1 MKYFYSLL
9 FLIPLFCF
17 SQKKLRDSVFVKT
30 DLFEIVYSEKLQ
42 QPLSASYV
50 VKCPNGKASR
60 TGMDFYT
67 CDSIVTSDD
76 KDYKNNIYD
85 KGHLAPAAS
94 FNCTKDMLRKT
105 FTYLNCSLQNQDLNR
120 TTWKLLEEY
129 ERSLAL
135 KHSKVSVKITCVFSS
150 TSKKLTTGSTVPDAY
165 YKVISYGNVTE
176 TYYFK
181 NEKPSSTDF
190 KKYKK

>member
-9 FLIPLFCF
+9 FLIPFFCF
-17 SQKKLRDSVFVKT
+17 SQKKLRDSVIVTT
-30 DLFEIVYSEKLQ
+30 DIFEIIYSEKLQ

-50 VKCPNGKASR
+50 VKCPNGKSSR

-94 FNCTKDMLRKT
+94 FNCTKDMLKET

-120 TTWKLLEEY
+120 TTWKLLESY

-135 KHSKVSVKITCVFSS
+135 KHPKVSVKITCVFSS
-150 TSKKLTTGSTVPDAY
+150 TSKKLTTGSTVPDGY
-165 YKVISYGNVTE
+165 YKVITYNNTTE

-181 NEKPSSTDF
+181 NEKPLSSDF